1 MSDPVTASV
10 PDVAVVESVAV
21 VEPVVESVP
30 FDSSVVLNLV
40 KEALLAKPA
49 NVEEALKLYK
59 DLCVRLAQAVVNM
72 LPADQQK
79 DALMLL
85 WVQNKVE
92 DVVKAVNCK
101 KCW

>member
-10 PDVAVVESVAV
+10 PDVTV
-21 VEPVVESVP
+21 VEPVP

-49 NVEEALKLYK
+49 NGEEAIKLYK
-59 DLCVRLAQAVVNM
+59 DLCVHLAQAVVNM
-72 LPADQQK
+72 LPAEQQK
-79 DALMLL
+79 DALMAL
-85 WVQNKVE
+85 WVEKKVE
-92 DVVKAVNCK
+92 EVVKAVNCK

>member
-10 PDVAVVESVAV
+10 PDVV
-21 VEPVVESVP
+21 VEPVAVVESVP
-30 FDSSVVLNLV
+30 FDSAVVLNLV

-49 NVEEALKLYK
+49 SVEEALKLYK

-79 DALMLL
+79 DALMVL
-85 WVQNKVE
+85 WVEKKVE
-92 DVVKAVNCK
+92 EVVKAVNCK

>member
-1 MSDPVTASV
+1 MSDPVSASV
-10 PDVAVVESVAV
+10 AEVAVVESL
-21 VEPVVESVP
+21 P
-30 FDSSVVLNLV
+30 FDSSVLLNLV

-59 DLCVRLAQAVVNM
+59 DLCVHLAQAVVNM
-72 LPADQQK
+72 LPAEQQK

-85 WVQNKVE
+85 WVEKKVE
-92 DVVKAVNCK
+92 DIVEAVNCK